1 MIPTSLSASS
11 LNVAE
16 LCLARWKAEN
26 FHRSKGMG
34 GSAASLGTSCHG
46 GLELFMN
53 QARPELGG
61 DRAHWRLPLL
71 LDLYKLSYMETFGT
85 VDASGDVYDDGVQML
100 ERWFART
107 DPDSFK
113 VISTE
118 RKDNFPVP
126 TSAGEIPF
134 NYIWDRFDQLDDRVF
149 KVVDYKTN
157 RWGLNPGDLK
167 KKIQAR
173 CYGLAA
179 AIQLKKQGLEYDKI
193 WVEFDLLR
201 HDPVG
206 IVYSHAENVAT
217 WNFIKELAEKIIS
230 TPEDEA
236 PETLNPE
243 CRFCVRK
250 QSCTALTRNVAVG
263 GAFSVSTAAEAVD
276 IRATLDYQAKAIQAA
291 IVELDEIILTEARAN
306 DVLEFETDMNKLEIG
321 VSSRRA
327 VDSERVQMVV
337 GDDLFN
343 KYGSSSI
350 SMGSIDKLL
359 KGKELN
365 DEQKAQLKGLIFQKK
380 GEPSVKV
387 KAKNA
392 LEDE

>member
-16 LCLARWKAEN
+16 LCLARWRAEN

-34 GSAASLGTSCHG
+34 GAAASLGTSCHG
-46 GLELFMN
+46 ALELFMN
-53 QARPELGG
+53 AARPELGG
-61 DRAHWRLPLL
+61 TAKWEKKLL
-71 LDLYKLSYMETFGT
+71 LDYYRLSYMETFGT
-85 VDASGDVYDDGVQML
+85 VDASGEVYDDGVQML

-118 RKDNFPVP
+118 RKDNFPIP

-134 NYIWDRFDQLDDRVF
+134 NYIWDRFDQLDDRTF

-217 WNFIKELAEKIIS
+217 WTFIRELAEKIIA

-250 QSCTALTRNVAVG
+250 LSCSALTRNVAAG
-263 GAFSVSTAAEAVD
+263 GVFAVTSAAEAVD
-276 IRATLDYQAKAIQAA
+276 IRATLDYQAKAIEAA
-291 IVELDEIILTEARAN
+291 VKELDEIILTEAREQ
-306 DVLEFETDMNKLEIG
+306 DMLSFETDMNKLEIG

-327 VDSERVQMVV
+327 VDPERVQMVL
-337 GDDLFN
+337 GPDLFA

-350 SMGSIDKLL
+350 SMGNIDKLI
-359 KGKELN
+359 KGKELS
-365 DEQKAQLKGLIFQKK
+365 DEQKAQLKGLIFQKR

>member
-1 MIPTSLSASS
+1 MIPASLSASS

-34 GSAASLGTSCHG
+34 GFAANLGTSCHG
-46 GLELFMN
+46 ALELFIK
-53 QARPELGG
+53 ATRAELGG
-61 DRAHWRLPLL
+61 IPANWDIKLL
-71 LDLYKLSYMETFGT
+71 LDLFKLSYMDTFNT
-85 VDASGDVYDDGVQML
+85 VDASGDLYDDGVAML
-100 ERWFART
+100 IRWFERT
-107 DPDSFK
+107 DLNG
-113 VISTE
+113 VTVLSTE
-118 RKDNFPVP
+118 KKDNFPIP
-126 TSAGEIPF
+126 TTAGEIPF
-134 NYIWDRFDQLDDRVF
+134 NYIWDRFDQIGSREF

-179 AIQLKKQGLEYDKI
+179 AIQLKAQGLEYDKI

-206 IVYSHAENVAT
+206 IVYSHEENIAT
-217 WNFIKELAEKIIS
+217 WGFIKALAEKIIA
-230 TPEDEA
+230 TPENEA

-243 CRFCVRK
+243 CRFCIRK
-250 QSCTALTRNVAVG
+250 QSCSALTRNIAAG
-263 GAFSVSTAAEAVD
+263 GVFSVASAQEAVD
-276 IRATLDYQAKAIQAA
+276 IRATLDYQAKAIAAA
-291 IVELDEIILTEARAN
+291 IVELDEIILTEARAS
-306 DVLEFETDMNKLEIG
+306 DVLEFETDMNRLEIG

-327 VDSERVQMVV
+327 IDSERVQMVL
-337 GDDLFN
+337 GPNLFD
-343 KYGSSSI
+343 KYGSHSI
-350 SMGSIDKLL
+350 SMSNIDKLL
-359 KGKELN
+359 KGKELS
-365 DEQKAQLKGLIFQKK
+365 DEQKAQLKSLIFMKK
-380 GEPSVKV
+380 GEPSVKI

>member
-1 MIPTSLSASS
+1 MIPSSLSASS

-46 GLELFMN
+46 ALEMFLN
-53 QARPELGG
+53 ATRPELGG
-61 DRAHWRLPLL
+61 DESKWTLKFLL
-71 LDLYKLSYMETFGT
+71 ELYRLSYMETFGT
-85 VDASGDVYDDGVQML
+85 VDASGDIYDDGVSML
-100 ERWFART
+100 TDWFKRQDFT
-107 DPDSFK
+107 GVR

-118 RKDNFPVP
+118 QKHSFPIP

-134 NYIWDRFDQLDDRVF
+134 NYIWDRFDQVGEREF

-179 AIQLKKQGLEYDKI
+179 AIQLKAQGLEYDRI

-201 HDPVG
+201 HSPVG
-206 IVYSHAENVAT
+206 IVYTHAENVAT
-217 WNFIKELAEKIIS
+217 WTFIKDLAEKIIA

-250 QSCTALTRNVAVG
+250 QSCSALTRNIAVG
-263 GAFSVSTAAEAVD
+263 GSFSITTAEEAVD
-276 IRATLDYQAKAIQAA
+276 LRATLDYQQKAITSA
-291 IVELDEIILTEARAN
+291 IAELDEIILTDARER
-306 DVLEFETDMNKLEIG
+306 DIIEFETEMNKLEIG
-321 VSSRRA
+321 ISAQRA
-327 VDSERVQMVV
+327 IDSERAQLVL
-337 GDDLFN
+337 GDELFS
-343 KYGSSSI
+343 KYGSHSI
-350 SMGSIDKLL
+350 TMGAIDKLL
-359 KGKELN
+359 KGSEL
-365 DEQKAQLKGLIFQKK
+365 DDTKKAQLKSLIYKK
-380 GEPSVKV
+380 RGEPRVKV

>member
-1 MIPTSLSASS
+1 MIPSSLSASS

-46 GLELFMN
+46 ALEMFVN
-53 QARPELGG
+53 ATRPELGG
-61 DRAHWRLPLL
+61 DESKWTLKFL
-71 LDLYKLSYMETFGT
+71 LDLYRLSYMETFGT
-85 VDASGDVYDDGVQML
+85 VDATGDIFDDGVAML
-100 ERWFART
+100 TDWFKRQDFT
-107 DPDSFK
+107 GVT

-118 RKDNFPVP
+118 RKHNFPIP

-134 NYIWDRFDQLDDRVF
+134 NYIWDRFDQIGEKEF

-167 KKIQAR
+167 RKIQAR

-179 AIQLKKQGLEYDKI
+179 AIQLKAQGLEYERI

-201 HDPVG
+201 HSPVG
-206 IVYSHAENVAT
+206 IVYTHAENVAT
-217 WNFIKELAEKIIS
+217 WNFIKELAERIIA
-230 TPEDEA
+230 TPEDET

-250 QSCTALTRNVAVG
+250 LTCTALQRNIAVG
-263 GAFSVSTAAEAVD
+263 GSFSISSAEEAVD
-276 IRATLDYQAKAIQAA
+276 LRATLEYQKAA
-291 IVELDEIILTEARAN
+291 ITSALVELDEIILTDARER
-306 DVLEFETDMNKLEIG
+306 DMIEFESDMNKLTIG
-321 VSSRRA
+321 VSSLRA
-327 VDSERVQMVV
+327 IDPERAQLVL
-337 GDDLFN
+337 GDELFA
-343 KYGSSSI
+343 KYGSHSI
-350 SMGSIDKLL
+350 TMGNIDKLI
-359 KGKELN
+359 KGKELT
-365 DEQKAQLKGLIFQKK
+365 DEQKAQLKAMIYKK
-380 GEPSVKV
+380 RGEPRVKV
-387 KAKNA
+387 LAKNA

>member
-1 MIPTSLSASS
+1 MIPSSLSASS

-46 GLELFMN
+46 ALEFFIK
-53 QARPELGG
+53 ASRPELGG
-61 DRAHWRLPLL
+61 DPEAWSLKTLL
-71 LDLYKLSYMETFGT
+71 SFYKLSYMETFNT
-85 VDASGDVYDDGVQML
+85 VEASGDLYDDGVQML
-100 ERWFART
+100 ERWFARQDFNGVT
-107 DPDSFK
+107 

-118 RKDNFPVP
+118 RKDNFPIP

-134 NYIWDRFDQLDDRVF
+134 NYIWDRFDQIGVREF

-179 AIQLKKQGLEYDKI
+179 AIQLKAQGLEYDKI

-206 IVYSHAENVAT
+206 IVYSHEENVAT
-217 WNFIKELAEKIIS
+217 WNFIKALAEKIIS
-230 TPEDEA
+230 TPEDDA

-250 QSCTALTRNVAVG
+250 LACGALQRNIAAG
-263 GAFSVSTAAEAVD
+263 GVFSVTSAAEAVD

-291 IVELDEIILTEARAN
+291 LVELDQIILTEAKEL
-306 DVLEFETDMNKLEIG
+306 DLLEFETDMNKLEIG

-327 VDSERVQMVV
+327 IDSERVQMVL
-337 GDDLFN
+337 GPNLFD
-343 KYGSSSI
+343 KYGSHSI
-350 SMGSIDKLL
+350 SMSNIDKLL
-359 KGKELN
+359 KGKELS
-365 DEQKAQLKGLIFQKK
+365 DEQKAQLKGLIFMKK

-387 KAKNA
+387 KSKNA

>member
-1 MIPTSLSASS
+1 MIPSSLSASS

-34 GSAASLGTSCHG
+34 GSAANLGTSCHG
-46 GLELFMN
+46 ALEMFIKHT
-53 QARPELGG
+53 RPELGG
-61 DRAHWRLPLL
+61 VPGNWDIKLL
-71 LDLYKLSYMETFGT
+71 LDLYKLSYMDTFNT
-85 VDASGDVYDDGVQML
+85 VDASGEIYDDGVAML
-100 ERWFART
+100 TRWYERQ
-107 DPDSFK
+107 SLEG
-113 VISTE
+113 VVVLSTE
-118 RKDNFPVP
+118 KKDNFPIP

-134 NYIWDRFDQLDDRVF
+134 NYIWDRFDQIGEREF

-179 AIQLKKQGLEYDKI
+179 AIQLKAQGLEYDKI

-206 IVYSHAENVAT
+206 IVYSHEENIAT
-217 WNFIKELAEKIIS
+217 WTFIKNLAEKIIA

-250 QSCTALTRNVAVG
+250 LECNALKRNVAAG
-263 GAFSVSTAAEAVD
+263 GVFSVSSAQEAVD

-291 IVELDEIILTEARAN
+291 IVELDEIILTEAREK
-306 DVLEFETDMNKLEIG
+306 DVLSFESDMNKLDIG

-327 VDSERVQMVV
+327 IDSERVQMVL
-337 GDDLFN
+337 GPELFD
-343 KYGSSSI
+343 KYGSHSI
-350 SMGSIDKLL
+350 SMSNIDKLL
-359 KGKELN
+359 KGKEL
-365 DEQKAQLKGLIFQKK
+365 DAEKKAQLKSLIFQKK

-387 KAKNA
+387 KPKNS